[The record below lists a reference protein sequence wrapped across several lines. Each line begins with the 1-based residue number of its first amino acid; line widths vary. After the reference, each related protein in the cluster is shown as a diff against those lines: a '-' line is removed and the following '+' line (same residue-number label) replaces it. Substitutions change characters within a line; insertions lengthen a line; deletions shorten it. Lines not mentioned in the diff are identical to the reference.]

1 MPSARSKA
9 FFASFLWPPGQK
21 GWRLAG
27 RDQPVLLG
35 SKKNREQQI
44 NDLLLSG
51 DKRISKKHNSRHTKK
66 QTPHTNQSEVC
77 Q

>member
-27 RDQPVLLG
+27 RDPPVG
-35 SKKNREQQI
+35 SSLVFIKKVRQQI
-44 NDLLLSG
+44 NDLLRSG
-51 DKRISKKHNSRHTKK
+51 HKKAFEEAKVIT
-66 QTPHTNQSEVC
+66 QG
-77 Q
+77 